1 MIMKSMTTLRPV
13 AKLLKLTLFCTA
25 AISTSI
31 IAPSALSIL
40 PSVDV
45 ATANAAQEQK
55 TKRVPA
61 LREKVYSQL
70 ARAQKLADDGDVK
83 AGLEALD
90 TINERSSSMN
100 SYEIAMMHNFYGFIY
115 YNENDLP
122 KAIASF
128 EKVVAEEGIPE
139 SLRIST
145 TFSLAQLAMANSD
158 YKKVISFLDKWDDI
172 NTKPITES
180 YYLLRAQTHYQLKDY
195 NKGLEYISKVIKL
208 SDDEGKTPKENWLV
222 LQRAM
227 HYSLNQTD
235 KVVAV
240 LERMVKLYNK
250 PEYWIQLSGMYGET
264 GQEKQQLAVI
274 EAAYQQGFLTSKS
287 DLRQLA
293 QVYLYNGLAY
303 KAGVVMSKAIEAGV
317 AERTAKNYAFVAEA
331 MIQAKEDDKS
341 IAYFVKA
348 ADLSVNGKYD
358 QRLAEVYVN
367 TEQYEEA
374 ADAARKALDKG
385 SLDFESNAFVAL
397 GMAQYNLQNFDASI
411 LAFEQAEKHKKSQRL
426 AQQWIKYVKRE
437 KVHAETLRTALL

>member
-1 MIMKSMTTLRPV
+1 MKLLTKT
-13 AKLLKLTLFCTA
+13 KLLKVTLLCTT
-25 AISTSI
+25 AIGLSI
-31 IAPSALSIL
+31 VTPSALTLLPGVSIA
-40 PSVDV
+40 S
-45 ATANAAQEQK
+45 AQAAQEQK

-90 TINERSSSMN
+90 SINERSSSMN

-115 YNENDLP
+115 YNQNDLP

-128 EKVVAEEGIPE
+128 ERVVAEEGIPE
-139 SLRIST
+139 TLLLST

-158 YKKVISFLDKWDDI
+158 YDKVIAFLDNWDEI
-172 NTKPITES
+172 NTQPIPEG
-180 YYLLRAQTHYQLKDY
+180 YYLLRAQTYYQLKDY
-195 NKGLEYISKVIKL
+195 KQGLDYITKVISL

-227 HYSLNQTD
+227 FYSLNQTN
-235 KVVAV
+235 KVVEV
-240 LERMVKLYNK
+240 LERMVKLYDK
-250 PEYWIQLSGMYGET
+250 PEYWVQLSGMYGET
-264 GQEKQQLAVI
+264 GQEKKQLAVI
-274 EAAYQQGFLTSKS
+274 EAAYQQGFLTSRA

-293 QVYLYNGLAY
+293 QVYLYNGLAF
-303 KAGVVMSKAIEAGV
+303 KAAEVMSKAIDNGI
-317 AERTAKNYAFVAEA
+317 AEKTAKNYAFVAEA
-331 MIQAKEDDKS
+331 MIQAKEDEKS
-341 IAYFVKA
+341 IEYFVKA
-348 ADLSVNGKYD
+348 ADLSDHGQYD

-367 TEQYEEA
+367 TEHYEDA
-374 ADAARKALDKG
+374 ADSARKALDKG
-385 SLDFESNAFVAL
+385 GLDFESNAFVAL

-426 AQQWIKYVKRE
+426 AKQWIKYVKRE

>member
-1 MIMKSMTTLRPV
+1 MKSMTTLRPV

-31 IAPSALSIL
+31 ITPSALSIL

-90 TINERSSSMN
+90 SINERSSSMN

-122 KAIASF
+122 KAIAAF

-139 SLRIST
+139 SLRVST

-158 YKKVISFLDKWDDI
+158 YEKVIAFLDQWDAI
-172 NTKPITES
+172 NTKPITDG
-180 YYLLRAQTHYQLKDY
+180 YYVLRAQTYYQLKDF
-195 NKGLEYISKVIKL
+195 KQGLNYITQAITL
-208 SDDEGKTPKENWLV
+208 SDSEGKTPKENWLV

-227 HYSLNQTD
+227 YYSLNQTD
-235 KVVAV
+235 KVVDV

-250 PEYWIQLSGMYGET
+250 PEYWVQLSGMYGEL
-264 GQEKQQLAVI
+264 GKERLQLSVI

-303 KAGVVMSKAIEAGV
+303 KAATVMSKAIDAGI
-317 AERTAKNYAFVAEA
+317 AEQTAKNYAFVAEA
-331 MIQAKEDDKS
+331 MIQAKEDEKS
-341 IAYFVKA
+341 ITYFAKA
-348 ADLSVNGKYD
+348 ADLSSSGKYD

-367 TEQYEEA
+367 TEQFEEA

-385 SLDFESNAFVAL
+385 DLDFESNAFVAL

-411 LAFEQAEKHKKSQRL
+411 LAFEQAQKHKKSQRL

>member
-1 MIMKSMTTLRPV
+1 MKSMTTLRPV

-139 SLRIST
+139 SLRVST

-180 YYLLRAQTHYQLKDY
+180 YYLLRAQTYYQLKDY

>member
-1 MIMKSMTTLRPV
+1 MKLLTKT
-13 AKLLKLTLFCTA
+13 KLLKVTLLCTT
-25 AISTSI
+25 AIGFSI
-31 IAPSALSIL
+31 VTPSALTLLPGVSIV
-40 PSVDV
+40 S
-45 ATANAAQEQK
+45 AQAAQEQK

-90 TINERSSSMN
+90 SINERSSSMN

-115 YNENDLP
+115 YNQNDLP

-128 EKVVAEEGIPE
+128 ERVVAEEGIPE
-139 SLRIST
+139 TLRLST

-158 YKKVISFLDKWDDI
+158 YDKVIAFLDNWDEI
-172 NTKPITES
+172 NTQPIPEG
-180 YYLLRAQTHYQLKDY
+180 YYLLRAQTYYQLKDY
-195 NKGLEYISKVIKL
+195 KQGLDYITKVISL

-227 HYSLNQTD
+227 FYSLNQTN
-235 KVVAV
+235 KVVEV
-240 LERMVKLYNK
+240 LERMVKLYDK
-250 PEYWIQLSGMYGET
+250 PEYWVQLSGMYGET
-264 GQEKQQLAVI
+264 GQEKKQLAVI
-274 EAAYQQGFLTSKS
+274 EAAYQQGFLTSRA

-293 QVYLYNGLAY
+293 QVYLYNGLAF
-303 KAGVVMSKAIEAGV
+303 KAAEVMSKAIDNGI
-317 AERTAKNYAFVAEA
+317 AEKTAKNYAFVAEA
-331 MIQAKEDDKS
+331 MIQAKEDEKS
-341 IAYFVKA
+341 IEYFVKA
-348 ADLSVNGKYD
+348 ADLSDHGQYD

-367 TEQYEEA
+367 TEHYEDA
-374 ADAARKALDKG
+374 ADSARKALDKG
-385 SLDFESNAFVAL
+385 GLDFESNAFVAL

-426 AQQWIKYVKRE
+426 AKEWIKYVKRE

>member
-1 MIMKSMTTLRPV
+1 MKLLTKT
-13 AKLLKLTLFCTA
+13 KLLKVTLLCTT
-25 AISTSI
+25 AIGLSI
-31 IAPSALSIL
+31 VTPSALTLLPGVSIA
-40 PSVDV
+40 S
-45 ATANAAQEQK
+45 AQAAQEQK

-90 TINERSSSMN
+90 SINERSSSMN

-115 YNENDLP
+115 YNQNDLP

-128 EKVVAEEGIPE
+128 ERVVAEEGIPE
-139 SLRIST
+139 TLRLST

-158 YKKVISFLDKWDDI
+158 YDKVIAFLDNWDEI
-172 NTKPITES
+172 NTQPIPEG
-180 YYLLRAQTHYQLKDY
+180 YYLLRAQTYYQLKDY
-195 NKGLEYISKVIKL
+195 KQGLDYITKVISL

-227 HYSLNQTD
+227 FYSLNQTN
-235 KVVAV
+235 KVVEV
-240 LERMVKLYNK
+240 LERMVKLYDK
-250 PEYWIQLSGMYGET
+250 PEYWVQLSGMYGET
-264 GQEKQQLAVI
+264 GQEKKQLAVI
-274 EAAYQQGFLTSKS
+274 EAAYQQGFLTSRA

-293 QVYLYNGLAY
+293 QVYLYNGLAF
-303 KAGVVMSKAIEAGV
+303 KAAEVMSKAIDNGITEK
-317 AERTAKNYAFVAEA
+317 TAKNYAFVAEA
-331 MIQAKEDDKS
+331 MIQAKEDEKS
-341 IAYFVKA
+341 IEYFVKA
-348 ADLSVNGKYD
+348 ADLSGHGQYD

-367 TEQYEEA
+367 TEHYEDA
-374 ADAARKALDKG
+374 ADSARKALDKG
-385 SLDFESNAFVAL
+385 GLDFESNAFVAL

-426 AQQWIKYVKRE
+426 AKQWIKYVKRE

>member
-1 MIMKSMTTLRPV
+1 MKLLTKT
-13 AKLLKLTLFCTA
+13 KLLKVTLLCTT
-25 AISTSI
+25 AIGLSI
-31 IAPSALSIL
+31 VTPSALTFLPGVSIA
-40 PSVDV
+40 S
-45 ATANAAQEQK
+45 AQAAQEQK

-90 TINERSSSMN
+90 SINERSSSMN

-115 YNENDLP
+115 YNQNDLP

-128 EKVVAEEGIPE
+128 ERVVAEEGIPE
-139 SLRIST
+139 TLRLST

-158 YKKVISFLDKWDDI
+158 YDKVIAFLDNWDEI
-172 NTKPITES
+172 NTQPIPEG
-180 YYLLRAQTHYQLKDY
+180 YYLLRAQTYYQLKDY
-195 NKGLEYISKVIKL
+195 KQGLDYITKVISL

-227 HYSLNQTD
+227 FYSLNQTN
-235 KVVAV
+235 KVVEV
-240 LERMVKLYNK
+240 LERMVKLYDK
-250 PEYWIQLSGMYGET
+250 PEYWVQLSGMYGET
-264 GQEKQQLAVI
+264 GQEKKQLAVI
-274 EAAYQQGFLTSKS
+274 EAAYQQGFLTSRA

-293 QVYLYNGLAY
+293 QVYLYNGLAF
-303 KAGVVMSKAIEAGV
+303 KAAEVMSKAIDNGI
-317 AERTAKNYAFVAEA
+317 AEKTAKNYAFVAEA
-331 MIQAKEDDKS
+331 MIQAKEDEKS
-341 IAYFVKA
+341 IEYFVKA
-348 ADLSVNGKYD
+348 ADLSDHGQYD

-367 TEQYEEA
+367 TEHYEDA
-374 ADAARKALDKG
+374 ADSARKALDKG
-385 SLDFESNAFVAL
+385 GLDFESNAFVAL

-426 AQQWIKYVKRE
+426 AKQWIKYVKRE

>member
-1 MIMKSMTTLRPV
+1 M
-13 AKLLKLTLFCTA
+13 KLLTTARFLKVTLLCTT
-25 AISTSI
+25 AIGMSI
-31 IAPSALSIL
+31 VTPSALTLLPGVSII
-40 PSVDV
+40 S
-45 ATANAAQEQK
+45 AQAAQQQK

-90 TINERSSSMN
+90 SINERSSSMN

-115 YNENDLP
+115 YNQNDLP

-139 SLRIST
+139 TLRLST

-158 YKKVISFLDKWDDI
+158 YDKVIAFLDSWDEI
-172 NTKPITES
+172 NTQPIPEG
-180 YYLLRAQTHYQLKDY
+180 YYLLRAQTYYQLKDY
-195 NKGLEYISKVIKL
+195 KQGLNYITKVISL

-227 HYSLNQTD
+227 FYSLNQTN
-235 KVVAV
+235 KVVEV
-240 LERMVKLYNK
+240 LERMVKLYDK
-250 PEYWIQLSGMYGET
+250 PEYWVQLSGMYGET
-264 GQEKQQLAVI
+264 GQEKKQLAII
-274 EAAYQQGFLTSKS
+274 EAAYQQGFLTSRA

-303 KAGVVMSKAIEAGV
+303 KAAQVMSKAIDKGI
-317 AERTAKNYAFVAEA
+317 AEKSAKNYAFVAEA
-331 MIQAKEDDKS
+331 MIQAKEDEKS
-341 IAYFVKA
+341 ITYFVKA
-348 ADLSVNGKYD
+348 ADLSEHGKYD

-367 TEQYEEA
+367 IEQYDDA
-374 ADAARKALDKG
+374 ADSARKALDKG
-385 SLDFESNAFVAL
+385 GLDFESNAFVAL

-437 KVHAETLRTALL
+437 KVHAETLKTALL

>member
-1 MIMKSMTTLRPV
+1 MKLQPIAV
-13 AKLLKLTLFCTA
+13 IFKLTLFCSAT
-25 AISTSI
+25 ISASI
-31 IAPSALSIL
+31 VTPSALSLL
-40 PSVDV
+40 PGVS
-45 ATANAAQEQK
+45 AFTAQAAEQK

-90 TINERSSSMN
+90 SIQDRASSMN

-122 KAIASF
+122 KAIAAF

-139 SLRIST
+139 TLRLST

-158 YKKVISFLDKWDDI
+158 YNKVITFLDQWDAI
-172 NTKPITES
+172 NTKDKPES
-180 YYLLRAQTHYQLKDY
+180 YYVLRAQTYYQLKDY
-195 NKGLEYISKVIKL
+195 QQGLNYITQAITL
-208 SDDEGKTPKENWLV
+208 SDSEGKVPKENWLV

-227 HYSLNQTD
+227 YYSLNQSD
-235 KVVAV
+235 KVVKV

-250 PEYWIQLSGMYGET
+250 PEYWVQLAGMYGET
-264 GQEKQQLAVI
+264 GQEKQQLAII

-303 KAGVVMSKAIEAGV
+303 KAAIVMSKAIEAGI
-317 AERTAKNYAFVAEA
+317 AEQTAKNYAFVAEA
-331 MIQAKEDDKS
+331 MIQAKEDAQS
-341 IAYFVKA
+341 IKYFVKA
-348 ADLSVNGKYD
+348 AQLSSSGNYD
-358 QRLAEVYVN
+358 QRLAQVYVN

-374 ADAARKALDKG
+374 ADSARKALDKG
-385 SLDFESNAFVAL
+385 NLDFESNAFVAL
-397 GMAQYNLQNFDASI
+397 GMAQFNLQNFDASI
-411 LAFEQAEKHKKSQRL
+411 LAFEQAQIHKKSQRL
-426 AQQWIKYVKRE
+426 AKQWIKYVKRE
-437 KVHAETLRTALL
+437 KIHAETLKIALL

>member
-1 MIMKSMTTLRPV
+1 MKLLTKT
-13 AKLLKLTLFCTA
+13 KLLKVTLLCTT
-25 AISTSI
+25 AIGFSI
-31 IAPSALSIL
+31 VTPSALTFLPGVSIA
-40 PSVDV
+40 S
-45 ATANAAQEQK
+45 AQAAQEQK

-90 TINERSSSMN
+90 SINERSSSMN

-115 YNENDLP
+115 YNQNDLP

-128 EKVVAEEGIPE
+128 ERVVAEEGIPE
-139 SLRIST
+139 TLRLST

-158 YKKVISFLDKWDDI
+158 YDKVIAFLDNWDEI
-172 NTKPITES
+172 NTQPIPEG
-180 YYLLRAQTHYQLKDY
+180 YYLLRAQTYYQLKDY
-195 NKGLEYISKVIKL
+195 KQGLDYITKVISL

-227 HYSLNQTD
+227 FYSLNQTN
-235 KVVAV
+235 KVVEV
-240 LERMVKLYNK
+240 LERMVKLYDK
-250 PEYWIQLSGMYGET
+250 PEYWVQLSGMYGET
-264 GQEKQQLAVI
+264 GQEKKQLAVI
-274 EAAYQQGFLTSKS
+274 EAAYQQGFLTSRA

-293 QVYLYNGLAY
+293 QVYLYNGLAF
-303 KAGVVMSKAIEAGV
+303 KAAEVMSKAIDNGI
-317 AERTAKNYAFVAEA
+317 AEKTAKNYAFVAEA
-331 MIQAKEDDKS
+331 MIQAKEDEKS
-341 IAYFVKA
+341 IEYFVKA
-348 ADLSVNGKYD
+348 ADLSDHGQYD

-367 TEQYEEA
+367 TEHYEDA
-374 ADAARKALDKG
+374 ADSARKALDKG
-385 SLDFESNAFVAL
+385 GLDFESNAFVAL

-426 AQQWIKYVKRE
+426 AKQWIKYVKRE

>member
-1 MIMKSMTTLRPV
+1 MKLLTKT
-13 AKLLKLTLFCTA
+13 KLLKVTLLCTT
-25 AISTSI
+25 AIGFSI
-31 IAPSALSIL
+31 VTPSALTLLPGVSIA
-40 PSVDV
+40 S
-45 ATANAAQEQK
+45 AQAAQEQK

-90 TINERSSSMN
+90 SINERSSSMN

-115 YNENDLP
+115 YNQIDLP

-128 EKVVAEEGIPE
+128 ERVVAEEGIPE
-139 SLRIST
+139 TLRLST

-158 YKKVISFLDKWDDI
+158 YDKVIAFLDNWDEI
-172 NTKPITES
+172 NTQPIPEG
-180 YYLLRAQTHYQLKDY
+180 YYLLRAQTYYQLKDY
-195 NKGLEYISKVIKL
+195 KQGLDYITKVISL

-227 HYSLNQTD
+227 FYSLNQTN
-235 KVVAV
+235 KVVEV
-240 LERMVKLYNK
+240 LERMVKLYDK
-250 PEYWIQLSGMYGET
+250 PEYWVQLSGMYGET
-264 GQEKQQLAVI
+264 GQEKKQLAVI
-274 EAAYQQGFLTSKS
+274 EAAYQQGFLTSRA

-293 QVYLYNGLAY
+293 QVYLYNGLAF
-303 KAGVVMSKAIEAGV
+303 KAAEVMSKAIDNGI
-317 AERTAKNYAFVAEA
+317 AEKTAKNYAFVAEA
-331 MIQAKEDDKS
+331 MIQAKEDEKS
-341 IAYFVKA
+341 IEYFVKA
-348 ADLSVNGKYD
+348 ADLSDHGQYD

-367 TEQYEEA
+367 TEHYEDA
-374 ADAARKALDKG
+374 ADSARKALDKG
-385 SLDFESNAFVAL
+385 GLDFESNAFVAL

-426 AQQWIKYVKRE
+426 AKQWIKYVKRE

>member
-1 MIMKSMTTLRPV
+1 MKLQLT
-13 AKLLKLTLFCTA
+13 AKLLKVSLVCTA
-25 AISTSI
+25 AITTSI
-31 IAPSALSIL
+31 VAPSALNIL
-40 PSVDV
+40 PGVDTASVY
-45 ATANAAQEQK
+45 AAQEQK

-83 AGLEALD
+83 GGLEALD
-90 TINERSSSMN
+90 SIKARSSSMN

-115 YNENDLP
+115 YNENDLI

-128 EKVVAEEGIPE
+128 EKVIAEEAIPE
-139 SLRIST
+139 SLRLST

-158 YKKVISFLDKWDDI
+158 YKKVIAFLDQWDAI
-172 NTKPITES
+172 NTKPKTDA
-180 YYLLRAQTHYQLKDY
+180 YYLLRAQTYYQLKDY
-195 NKGLEYISKVIKL
+195 KQGLSYITQAINL
-208 SDDEGKTPKENWLV
+208 SDSEGKVPKENWLV

-227 HYSLNQTD
+227 YYSLNQTD
-235 KVVAV
+235 NVVTV

-250 PEYWIQLSGMYGET
+250 PEYWVQLAGMYGET
-264 GQEKQQLAVI
+264 GQEKQQLSI
-274 EAAYQQGFLTSKS
+274 LEAAYQQGFLTSKS
-287 DLRQLA
+287 DLRQFA
-293 QVYLYNGLAY
+293 QVYLYNQLAY
-303 KAGVVMSKAIEAGV
+303 KAADVMSKAIAQGIVEK
-317 AERTAKNYAFVAEA
+317 EAKNYAFIAEA
-331 MIQAKEDDKS
+331 LIQAKEEAKS
-341 IAYFVKA
+341 IDYFAKA
-348 ADLSVNGKYD
+348 AERSEHGKYD

-385 SLDFESNAFVAL
+385 GLDFESNAFVAL

-437 KVHAETLRTALL
+437 KVHAQTLKTALL

>member
-1 MIMKSMTTLRPV
+1 MKSMTTLQPV

-31 IAPSALSIL
+31 ITPSALSIL

-90 TINERSSSMN
+90 SINERSSSMN

-122 KAIASF
+122 KAIAAF

-139 SLRIST
+139 SLRVST

-158 YKKVISFLDKWDDI
+158 YEKVIAFLDQWDAI
-172 NTKPITES
+172 NTKPITDG
-180 YYLLRAQTHYQLKDY
+180 YYVLRAQTYYQLKDF
-195 NKGLEYISKVIKL
+195 KQGLNYITQAITL
-208 SDDEGKTPKENWLV
+208 SDSEGKTPKENWLV

-227 HYSLNQTD
+227 YYSLNQTD
-235 KVVAV
+235 KVVDV

-250 PEYWIQLSGMYGET
+250 PEYWVQLSGMYGEL
-264 GQEKQQLAVI
+264 GKERQQLSVI

-303 KAGVVMSKAIEAGV
+303 KAATVMSKAIDAGI
-317 AERTAKNYAFVAEA
+317 AEQTAKNYAFVAEA
-331 MIQAKEDDKS
+331 MIQAKEDEKS
-341 IAYFVKA
+341 ITYFAKA
-348 ADLSVNGKYD
+348 ADLSPSGKYD

-367 TEQYEEA
+367 TEQFEEA

-385 SLDFESNAFVAL
+385 DLDFESNAFVAL

-411 LAFEQAEKHKKSQRL
+411 LAFEQAQKHKKSQRL

>member
-1 MIMKSMTTLRPV
+1 MKLLTKT
-13 AKLLKLTLFCTA
+13 KLLKVTLLCTTAIGLSIVTPSTLTLLPGV
-25 AISTSI
+25 SI
-31 IAPSALSIL
+31 ASAQ
-40 PSVDV
+40 
-45 ATANAAQEQK
+45 AAQEQK

-90 TINERSSSMN
+90 SINERSSSMN

-115 YNENDLP
+115 YNQNDLP

-128 EKVVAEEGIPE
+128 ERVVAEEGIPE
-139 SLRIST
+139 TLRLST

-158 YKKVISFLDKWDDI
+158 YDKVIAFLDNWDEI
-172 NTKPITES
+172 NTQPIPEG
-180 YYLLRAQTHYQLKDY
+180 YYLLRAQTYYQLKDY
-195 NKGLEYISKVIKL
+195 KQGLDYITKVISL

-227 HYSLNQTD
+227 FYSLNQTN
-235 KVVAV
+235 KVVEV
-240 LERMVKLYNK
+240 LERMVKLYDK
-250 PEYWIQLSGMYGET
+250 PEYWVQLSGMYGET
-264 GQEKQQLAVI
+264 GQEKKQLAVI
-274 EAAYQQGFLTSKS
+274 EAAYQQGFLTSRA

-293 QVYLYNGLAY
+293 QVYLYNGLAF
-303 KAGVVMSKAIEAGV
+303 KAAEVMSKAIDNGI
-317 AERTAKNYAFVAEA
+317 AEKTAKNYAFVAEA
-331 MIQAKEDDKS
+331 MIQAKEDEKS
-341 IAYFVKA
+341 IEYFVKA
-348 ADLSVNGKYD
+348 ADLSDHGQYD

-367 TEQYEEA
+367 TEHYEDA
-374 ADAARKALDKG
+374 ADSARKALDKG
-385 SLDFESNAFVAL
+385 GLDFESNAFVAL

-426 AQQWIKYVKRE
+426 AKQWIKYVKRE

>member
-1 MIMKSMTTLRPV
+1 MKLLTKT
-13 AKLLKLTLFCTA
+13 KLLKVTLLCTT
-25 AISTSI
+25 AIGLSI
-31 IAPSALSIL
+31 VTPSALTLLPGVSIA
-40 PSVDV
+40 S
-45 ATANAAQEQK
+45 AQAAQEQK

-90 TINERSSSMN
+90 SINERSSSMN

-115 YNENDLP
+115 YNQNDLP

-128 EKVVAEEGIPE
+128 ERVVAEEGIPE
-139 SLRIST
+139 TLRLST

-158 YKKVISFLDKWDDI
+158 YDKVIAFLDNWDEI
-172 NTKPITES
+172 NTQPIPEG
-180 YYLLRAQTHYQLKDY
+180 YYLLRAQTYYQLKDY
-195 NKGLEYISKVIKL
+195 KQGLDYITKVISL

-227 HYSLNQTD
+227 FYSLNQTN
-235 KVVAV
+235 KVVEV
-240 LERMVKLYNK
+240 LERMVKLYDK
-250 PEYWIQLSGMYGET
+250 PEYWVQLSGMYGET
-264 GQEKQQLAVI
+264 GQEKKQLAVI
-274 EAAYQQGFLTSKS
+274 EAAYQQGFLTSRA

-293 QVYLYNGLAY
+293 QVYLYNGLAF
-303 KAGVVMSKAIEAGV
+303 KAAEVMSKAIDNGI
-317 AERTAKNYAFVAEA
+317 AEQTAKNYAFVAEA
-331 MIQAKEDDKS
+331 MIQAKEDEKS
-341 IAYFVKA
+341 IEYFVKA
-348 ADLSVNGKYD
+348 ADLSEHGQYD

-367 TEQYEEA
+367 TEHYEDA
-374 ADAARKALDKG
+374 ADSARKALDKG
-385 SLDFESNAFVAL
+385 GLDFESNAFVAL

-426 AQQWIKYVKRE
+426 AKEWIKYVKRE